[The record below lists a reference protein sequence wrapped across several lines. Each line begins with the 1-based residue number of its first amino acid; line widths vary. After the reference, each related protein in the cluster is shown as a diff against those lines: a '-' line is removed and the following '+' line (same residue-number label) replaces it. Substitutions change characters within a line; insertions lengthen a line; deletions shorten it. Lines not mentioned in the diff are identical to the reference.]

1 MCFTLI
7 GARYFPMD
15 RRRHTRRLEQ
25 AYLATKYTYRPICPL
40 HQLLSL
46 SSMALLEYTYLR
58 GSRAFHDSTLPTLPV
73 QFFVKYDIGSF
84 SGTGII
90 WNLSLSGYR
99 LSGDVPIRPGE
110 ILSSNVILPN
120 EQRIKIPEG
129 IVRWSW
135 GGVWN
140 RDGRGF

>member
-1 MCFTLI
+1 
-7 GARYFPMD
+7 
-15 RRRHTRRLEQ
+15 
-25 AYLATKYTYRPICPL
+25 
-40 HQLLSL
+40 
-46 SSMALLEYTYLR
+46 MAFLEYTYLR

-129 IVRWSW
+129 IVR
-135 GGVWN
+135 
-140 RDGRGF
+140 